1 MKGFSGF
8 RAKPAG
14 TAEKRAPVRKLAW
27 VTGGFS
33 AAIFLFVYLLSVK
46 WGILCALLCVL
57 GLGISLFF
65 WKRKGKSLAAPL
77 LFAGAAAALFWCVG
91 YETLICVPAEQLAGQ
106 TLRLTA
112 EVTAWPEQTDYGVSA
127 AAKWRRADGTD
138 LRIVLYLD
146 EEYASLVPG
155 DRVSA
160 VVKLSD
166 AGVVAG
172 AFRDTYY
179 AQGIRLKGVCY
190 GEIKV
195 SSPGHT
201 PLKYVPQLIVQ
212 QVEKG
217 IYNAF
222 SQKTAPIVNAMVS
235 GDKTGLSEEWY
246 GAVKRVGLAH
256 LTAVS
261 GMHLAYLVGLIQVL
275 SRRRRRGAV
284 ASLVVVVLFV
294 LSVGGTPSGIRA
306 AVMQGL
312 LLLAP
317 LLDRDYDPVT
327 ALLLALAGILAV
339 NPYAAS
345 GVGVQLSFGAVL
357 GIQLLGRPLY
367 RFLCEKAGAAQRGKT
382 VAARWKNKV
391 LRAVCSAFSMAVG
404 AMAFTVPL
412 SALHFGSIAPLAPLL
427 SVLASLPAAV
437 VFFFGLL
444 AGIVGGFLPMAGMVI
459 GLPAAGCVWYLDK
472 LIFFF
477 SDRMPL
483 SSVQVSGFYMVAWLL
498 FAYAVL
504 LLNLLW
510 KGRGKRRPVLSAAAI
525 IAGLILAVVLNGATF
540 SLGDLTVSALDV
552 GQGQSILL
560 REGSYW
566 VLVDCGGNKQENA
579 GDIAADQLETLG
591 HRRLD
596 ALVLTH
602 YHADHA
608 NGIPRLLKRIPVDVL
623 YLPDVEEEDPLRV
636 EILQLAEEYGVTVRF
651 VREDTQLQIGPELT
665 MNLYPPLGSE
675 TTNEM
680 GLTVLATS
688 GDFDT
693 LITGDMNT
701 EVEQLLLRHTDLPD
715 IELLI
720 VGHHGSRYATSEEL
734 LEETRPEWA
743 VISVGHNNYGH
754 PTQDVLDRLRN
765 AGAEVY
771 RTDLQGTVTLHAK
784 DAA

>member
-1 MKGFSGF
+1 MMGFSG
-8 RAKPAG
+8 RSAKQAG
-14 TAEKRAPVRKLAW
+14 TEKNRAPVRKLAW

-33 AAIFLFVYLLSVK
+33 AAIFLLIYLLPVK
-46 WGILCALLCVL
+46 WGLLGAVLCML
-57 GLGISLFF
+57 GFGISLFF
-65 WKRKGKSLAAPL
+65 WKRRGISLAAPL
-77 LFAGAAAALFWCVG
+77 LFAGAAAALFWCTG
-91 YETLICVPAEQLAGQ
+91 YHMLICAPAEELAGQ

-112 EVTAWPEQTDYGVSA
+112 EVMAWPEQTDYGVST
-127 AAKWRRADGTD
+127 AAKWKRKDGAD
-138 LRIVLYLD
+138 LRLVLYLD
-146 EEYASLVPG
+146 EEYASLAPG

-190 GEIKV
+190 GKIEV
-195 SSPGHT
+195 SEPGRT

-212 QVEKG
+212 QVKEG
-217 IYNAF
+217 ISNAF
-222 SQKTAPIVNAMVS
+222 SQETVPIVTAMVS

-284 ASLVVVVLFV
+284 ASLVVVVLFA

-367 RFLCEKAGAAQRGKT
+367 RLLCEKSGAAQRGKT
-382 VAARWKNKV
+382 LTVRGKNKA
-391 LRAVCSAFSMAVG
+391 LRTVFSTFSVAVG
-404 AMAFTVPL
+404 AMVFTVPL

-427 SVLASLPAAV
+427 SVLVSLPAAA

-444 AGIVGGFLPMAGMVI
+444 AGIVGVFLPGAGMVI
-459 GLPAAGCVWYLDK
+459 GLPAAGGVWYLDK

-477 SDRMPL
+477 SDHVPV

-510 KGRGKRRPVLSAAAI
+510 KGRGKRRPVLSAAVV
-525 IAGLILAVVLNGATF
+525 IAGLIMAVALNGATF
-540 SLGDLTVSALDV
+540 SLGDLTVSAVDV
-552 GQGQSILL
+552 GQGQSILV
-560 REGSYW
+560 REDSYW
-566 VLVDCGGNKQENA
+566 VLVDCGGNLQENA
-579 GDIAADQLETLG
+579 GDIAADQLENLG
-591 HRRLD
+591 HRSLD

-636 EILQLAEEYGVTVRF
+636 EILRLAEEYGIAVHF
-651 VREDTQLQIGPELT
+651 VREDMQLQIGPKLT

-701 EVEQLLLRHTDLPD
+701 EVEQLLLRHTELPD